1 VKQNEEV
8 FMGRINW
15 GRVVLGGIVA
25 GVIANVLEG
34 AFGFLMHSEFEA
46 AMKNL
51 KPPGGAVMAAHLL
64 WSFVIGI
71 AAIWL
76 YAAIRPRYG
85 PGAAT
90 ALRAGFAVW
99 LFVHAT
105 FSLATGTMDLLPQKI
120 MLISAAWSLPETL
133 AATLAGAW
141 VYREGPGP

>member
-1 VKQNEEV
+1 
-8 FMGRINW
+8 MRSINRA
-15 GRVVLGGIVA
+15 RVVLGGILA
-25 GVIANVLEG
+25 GVVSTIFGAVLG
-34 AFGFLMHSEFEA
+34 LVMHSEFET
-46 AMKNL
+46 AMKNF
-51 KPPGGAVMAAHLL
+51 KPTGAVMVAHIL

-99 LFVHAT
+99 IFAHAT
-105 FSLATGTMDLLPQKI
+105 FSLAAGSMDLLPQKI
-120 MLISAAWSLPETL
+120 LLISAAWSLPESL

-141 VYREGPGP
+141 IYRES

>member
-1 VKQNEEV
+1 
-8 FMGRINW
+8 MGRINW
-15 GRVVLGGIVA
+15 TRMVLGGILA
-25 GVIANVLEG
+25 GIVSTVLEG
-34 AFGFLMHSEFEA
+34 ALGFLMLSEWEA
-46 AMKNL
+46 AMKNM

-64 WSFVIGI
+64 WGFVIGI

-105 FSLATGTMDLLPQKI
+105 FSLAATSMDLLPQRI
-120 MLISAAWSLPETL
+120 MLISAAWSLPATL
-133 AATLAGAW
+133 AATFAGAW
-141 VYREGPGP
+141 LYKE

>member
-1 VKQNEEV
+1 MTLEEV
-8 FMGRINW
+8 IVGRINW
-15 GRVVLGGIVA
+15 ARVIVGGIVA
-25 GVIANVLEG
+25 GIVSTVLEG
-34 AFGFLMHSEFEA
+34 ALGFLMRSEWEA
-46 AMKNL
+46 AMKNM

-64 WSFVIGI
+64 WGFVVGI

-105 FSLATGTMDLLPQKI
+105 FSLAATSMDLLPQKI
-120 MLISAAWSLPETL
+120 MLISAAWSLPATL

-141 VYREGPGP
+141 LYKE

>member
-1 VKQNEEV
+1 MTREEV
-8 FMGRINW
+8 FVGRINW
-15 GRVVLGGIVA
+15 ARVILGGIVA
-25 GVIANVLEG
+25 GIVSTVLEG
-34 AFGFLMHSEFEA
+34 ALGFLMRSEWEA
-46 AMKNL
+46 AMKNM

-64 WSFVIGI
+64 WGFVVGI

-105 FSLATGTMDLLPQKI
+105 FSLAVSSMDLLPQKL
-120 MLISAAWSLPETL
+120 MLISAAWSLP
-133 AATLAGAW
+133 ATLAGAW
-141 VYREGPGP
+141 LYKEA

>member
-1 VKQNEEV
+1 
-8 FMGRINW
+8 MGKINW
-15 GRVVLGGIVA
+15 GRVVAGGILA
-25 GVIANVLEG
+25 GVVVNIGEMTL
-34 AFGFLMHSEFEA
+34 GFLMRSQWEA
-46 AMKNL
+46 AMKNM
-51 KPPGGAVMAAHLL
+51 KPPGGAVMAAHLA

-105 FSLATGTMDLLPQKI
+105 FSLAAGTMELLPQKI
-120 MLISAAWSLPETL
+120 MLISAAWSLPETFL
-133 AATLAGAW
+133 ATLAGAW
-141 VYREGPGP
+141 LYREP

>member
-1 VKQNEEV
+1 
-8 FMGRINW
+8 MGRINW
-15 GRVVLGGIVA
+15 ARVILGGIVA
-25 GVIANVLEG
+25 GIVSTVLEG
-34 AFGFLMHSEFEA
+34 AGGFLMHSVSEA
-46 AMKNL
+46 AMKNM
-51 KPPGGAVMAAHLL
+51 KPPSGAVMAAHVL
-64 WSFVIGI
+64 WGLVVGV

-105 FSLATGTMDLLPQKI
+105 FSLAAASMDLLPQKI
-120 MLISAAWSLPETL
+120 MLISAAWSLPATI

-141 VYREGPGP
+141 LYKE

>member
-1 VKQNEEV
+1 
-8 FMGRINW
+8 MGRIHW
-15 GRVVLGGIVA
+15 GRVVLGGIAA
-25 GVIANVLEG
+25 GFVINVLEG
-34 AFGFLMHSEFEA
+34 AFGFLMHSEWEA
-46 AMKNL
+46 AMKTL
-51 KPPGGAVMAAHLL
+51 KPPGAAVMASHLV
-64 WSFVIGI
+64 WSFVIGV

-105 FSLATGTMDLLPQKI
+105 FSFAAGSMGFLPPKI
-120 MLISAAWSLPETL
+120 MWISALWSLPETF

-141 VYREGPGP
+141 IYRE

>member
-1 VKQNEEV
+1 MRREEV
-8 FMGRINW
+8 FVGKINSA
-15 GRVVLGGIVA
+15 RVILGGIVA
-25 GVIANVLEG
+25 GVVSSVLEG
-34 AFGFLMHSEFEA
+34 ALGFLMRSEWEA
-46 AMKNL
+46 AMRNM

-64 WSFVIGI
+64 WSLVVGV

-105 FSLATGTMDLLPQKI
+105 FSLAAGTMDLLPQKI
-120 MLISAAWSLPETL
+120 MLISAAWSLPASL
-133 AATLAGAW
+133 AATLTGAW
-141 VYREGPGP
+141 LYRED